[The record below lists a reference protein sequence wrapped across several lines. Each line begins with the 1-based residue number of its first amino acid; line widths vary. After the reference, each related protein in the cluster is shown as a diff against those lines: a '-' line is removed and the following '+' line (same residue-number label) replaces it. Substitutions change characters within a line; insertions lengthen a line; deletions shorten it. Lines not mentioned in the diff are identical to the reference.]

1 MTFTEYV
8 QTRSDELAQAFGQH
22 ALVVAAS
29 MAIATVLGV
38 GVGMLTWR
46 RAWLSGL
53 AIGASGGF
61 LTIPSFALLGLL
73 IPVMGLGWT
82 PTVFAL
88 TLYALLPIIR
98 NTVVGLRGVDAAIIE
113 AGRGMGMS
121 ACRLLWR
128 VQLPLAWP
136 LILTGI
142 RVSTQMIIG
151 IAAIAAYVDGPGPGQ
166 PRSSTG
172 WPGSARQLAERG
184 PRRNA
189 RRRDR
194 RAALRPVLPH
204 RPPVHHPEGSS
215 CSTTVTGARRSSS
228 AEFTKRY
235 PGPGDPAVDSFSPDV
250 PAGELVVFVGPSGL
264 RQDDHHEDDQPAD
277 RADLGQRSP
286 SAARTC
292 CRLHP
297 DELRRH
303 IGYVIQQIGLFPHLT
318 IAQNIAVV
326 PKLLGWARQRIT
338 DRVDELLGLVGLDPA
353 SSARATPAS
362 CPAASS
368 SGSVSPARS
377 RPTRR

>member
-61 LTIPSFALLGLL
+61 LTVPSFALLGLL

-98 NTVVGLRGVDAAIIE
+98 NTVVGLRGVDSAVSE

-121 ACRLLWR
+121 AFRLLWR

-151 IAAIAAYVDGPGPGQ
+151 IAAIAAYVGGPGLGNEIFDGLA
-166 PRSSTG
+166 RF
-172 WPGSARQLAERG
+172 GSANSLNEALAGTLGVVIFALLCDLFFLIVRRFTSPRG
-184 PRRNA
+184 
-189 RRRDR
+189 
-194 RAALRPVLPH
+194 L
-204 RPPVHHPEGSS
+204 
-215 CSTTVTGARRSSS
+215 
-228 AEFTKRY
+228 
-235 PGPGDPAVDSFSPDV
+235 
-250 PAGELVVFVGPSGL
+250 
-264 RQDDHHEDDQPAD
+264 
-277 RADLGQRSP
+277 
-286 SAARTC
+286 
-292 CRLHP
+292 
-297 DELRRH
+297 
-303 IGYVIQQIGLFPHLT
+303 
-318 IAQNIAVV
+318 
-326 PKLLGWARQRIT
+326 
-338 DRVDELLGLVGLDPA
+338 
-353 SSARATPAS
+353 
-362 CPAASS
+362 
-368 SGSVSPARS
+368 SVR
-377 RPTRR
+377 